1 MRCVRVGHTEVSHLR
16 AAHSNVVVNLPL
28 QLLQLA
34 EQRALRVLHHHR
46 LHRRLAL
53 RGTRE
58 VSSVLTGAAAQDQT
72 LPRVPRG
79 GGWAARTRS
88 AGRTA
93 CGGAS
98 LRFFMT
104 LRAGATSA
112 TRAGAPGSPA
122 AGGLPAVLA
131 PAASRAPA
139 PAACCACACAEARTA
154 SSHRC
159 PQSCASLHESA
170 EGCIAAQ
177 GASRL
182 GTLPAEGTRAAAPFA
197 RLTAPPQHWRRH
209 PGRQPA

>member
-16 AAHSNVVVNLPL
+16 APHSNVVVNLPL

-53 RGTRE
+53 QGRHE
-58 VSSVLTGAAAQDQT
+58 VSSVLTGAAAQDQM
-72 LPRVPRG
+72 LAAAAR
-79 GGWAARTRS
+79 AARTRS

-112 TRAGAPGSPA
+112 MRAGAPGSPA

-139 PAACCACACAEARTA
+139 PAACCACACARPGQRRHTG
-154 SSHRC
+154 S
-159 PQSCASLHESA
+159 PPSCASLHGSA

-177 GASRL
+177 EATRL
-182 GTLPAEGTRAAAPFA
+182 GTVPAEGRRAAAPFA
-197 RLTAPPQHWRRH
+197 RLTAQPQRWPQR
-209 PGRQPA
+209 PGRRPA